1 MFRLFRRFEW
11 PTELRSIVTMS
22 QQVVGDFSQ
31 AHHSSAANALGE
43 RFTIFQLRQCA
54 ALTRPSG
61 IGTQTDTSA
70 TIDQVVWKREEAVH
84 RQGRPLTHVLKTLA
98 ASRELSYRRTKRR
111 RSIHMLCSRYA
122 KVNPTG
128 VESIDHLRSRRRPS
142 LRHPL

>member
-70 TIDQVVWKREEAVH
+70 TIDQVLWKR
-84 RQGRPLTHVLKTLA
+84 K
-98 ASRELSYRRTKRR
+98 R
-111 RSIHMLCSRYA
+111 RSIDRAAL
-122 KVNPTG
+122 
-128 VESIDHLRSRRRPS
+128 
-142 LRHPL
+142 